1 MDYDRKRR
9 SVIRAQLTE
18 FILPP
23 IDDGLVLGKHSPIG
37 HVAVGKALSLLSTTA
52 FDHIPIEDDV
62 IGDILVRSAITRKV
76 SREQL
81 IAFVL
86 NEVKPLMGPEEII
99 HLDIK
104 IDILLE
110 SKQS

>member
-1 MDYDRKRR
+1 MDFDRKRR
-9 SVIRAQLTE
+9 SIIRAEMTE

-23 IDDGLVLGKHSPIG
+23 IDDGLVLGKLSPIG

-52 FDHIPIEDDV
+52 FDHIPIEDDI

-76 SREQL
+76 SQEKL

-86 NEVKPLMGPEEII
+86 SEVKPLMGPEEII

-104 IDILLE
+104 LE
-110 SKQS
+110 IHLEAKQ